1 MSSCQWAH
9 SAHVNQHKVAECP
22 HLATVQLDTVYV
34 KTDTLVAKYLAHL
47 PHKQKHMTSLLFTSQ
62 V

>member
-9 SAHVNQHKVAECP
+9 SAHVNQRKVAECP

-47 PHKQKHMTSLLFTSQ
+47 PHKQNT
-62 V
+62 